1 MKDKIVLTQNMAGFA
16 SVIENLVN
24 KPERMDRIGLIHGK
38 WGLGKTTALEWFYT
52 NNHCFYVRSMAAWS
66 CSVTM
71 MVEDILAAYRVEPRG
86 RLKHDIRELV
96 RIAKKHRAPLFIDE
110 ANRIVKKSLLIETI
124 RDVHD
129 FSRIPIILI
138 GQENIINLLKRRDL
152 GPVFSRVTE
161 IYEFEKLTAQD
172 IQHISKE
179 LCDLMCDIKVANF
192 IRTVCLG
199 DFRLVNALLSRA
211 EELCELNKVSEITIS
226 IAKEAASAMPDREGS
241 DIVIKNELVVKE
253 KSLRVANG

>member
-16 SVIENLVN
+16 NVVENLIN

-38 WGLGKTTALEWFYT
+38 WGHGKTTALEWFYT

-66 CSVTM
+66 RSVTM
-71 MVEDILAAYRVEPRG
+71 MVEDILTAYRVEPRG
-86 RLKHDIRELV
+86 RLKQDVRELV
-96 RIAKKHRAPLFIDE
+96 RVAKKHRAPLFIDE
-110 ANRIVKKSLLIETI
+110 ANRVVRKSILIETI

-161 IYEFEKLTAQD
+161 IYEFKKLTARD
-172 IQHISKE
+172 TQHISKE
-179 LCDLMCDIKVANF
+179 LCDLVCDIKVANF

-199 DFRLVNALLSRA
+199 DFRLVNSLLVRV
-211 EELCELNKVSEITIS
+211 EELCKLNQVSEITFS

-241 DIVIKNELVVKE
+241 DIVIENELVVRE
-253 KSLRVANG
+253 KTLRAANG

>member
-1 MKDKIVLTQNMAGFA
+1 MKDKIVLTQNFAGFA
-16 SVIENLVN
+16 SVVENLIN
-24 KPERMDRIGLIHGK
+24 KSERMDRIGLIHGK
-38 WGLGKTTALEWFYT
+38 WGLGKTTALEWYYT
-52 NNHCFYVRSMAAWS
+52 NNHCFYVRSMAAWGR
-66 CSVTM
+66 SVTM
-71 MVEDILAAYRVEPRG
+71 MVEDILTVYRVEPRG
-86 RLKHDIRELV
+86 RLKEDVRELIRV
-96 RIAKKHRAPLFIDE
+96 AKKHRAPLFIDE
-110 ANRIVKKSLLIETI
+110 ANRIVRKSILVETI

-172 IQHISKE
+172 VMHISKE

-192 IRTVCLG
+192 IRTVSLG
-199 DFRLVNALLSRA
+199 DFRLVTALLVRV
-211 EELCELNKVSEITIS
+211 EELCKLNKVSEITFS

-241 DIVIKNELVVKE
+241 DIVIENERVVKE
-253 KSLRVANG
+253 KTLRVANG

>member
-1 MKDKIVLTQNMAGFA
+1 MKDKIVLTQNMAGFV
-16 SVIENLVN
+16 SVVENLID

-52 NNHCFYVRSMAAWS
+52 NNHCFYVRSMAAWGR
-66 CSVTM
+66 SVTM

-86 RLKHDIRELV
+86 RLKQDIRELV
-96 RIAKKHRAPLFIDE
+96 RIAKKNRAPLFIDE
-110 ANRIVKKSLLIETI
+110 ANRVVKKSLLIETI

-211 EELCELNKVSEITIS
+211 EELCELNKVSEIIIS